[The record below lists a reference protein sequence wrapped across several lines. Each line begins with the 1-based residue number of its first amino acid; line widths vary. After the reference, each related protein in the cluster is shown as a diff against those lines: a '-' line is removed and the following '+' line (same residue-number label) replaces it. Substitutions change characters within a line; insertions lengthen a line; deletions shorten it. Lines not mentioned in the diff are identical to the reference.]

1 MHSFLFRELQLMPGL
16 LLVFSTHTR
25 LKYMGHLSKTVCGF
39 FHFRAV
45 LFLLNFIFLFKKS
58 KGSFALKHHNS
69 FQNKNNRKVTDSF
82 AP

>member
-39 FHFRAV
+39 FHFRAGLV
-45 LFLLNFIFLFKKS
+45 FIKLYIFVQKKQGLLCFKTS
-58 KGSFALKHHNS
+58 
-69 FQNKNNRKVTDSF
+69 
-82 AP
+82 